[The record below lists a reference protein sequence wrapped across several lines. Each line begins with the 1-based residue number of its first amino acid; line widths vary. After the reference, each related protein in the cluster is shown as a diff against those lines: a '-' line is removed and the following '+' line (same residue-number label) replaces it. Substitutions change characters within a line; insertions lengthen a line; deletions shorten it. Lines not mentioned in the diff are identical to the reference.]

1 MRIQADRLRRRGVDF
16 IFETSISKTAEG
28 DGLNIC
34 QND

>member
-1 MRIQADRLRRRGVDF
+1 MKIKVDRLQRRGVDF
-16 IFETSISKTAEG
+16 IFEASISKTTEG